1 MIEWCCVFWLP
12 FSINMWEWEED
23 ILIEWKKFEHLISLL
38 KSFELHTNGLIKL
51 LLIMLCWLPHTDI
64 LLNMWFWLIGIKQ
77 HFIIHYKVLAVY
89 KKKQG
94 VSTVFFYK
102 GNWRWPARSD
112 ELAHDIQST
121 VANTTICLFLVKMV
135 SLVNLMLQGNIAW
148 MLPRKQ

>member
-1 MIEWCCVFWLP
+1 MMLCFLITIFNQHVGVGGRHSYWMKKIWTLNFFVEVFWAAHQWLDKALVNNAMLAP
-12 FSINMWEWEED
+12 SHWYTFEHV
-23 ILIEWKKFEHLISLL
+23 ILINRNQTTFH
-38 KSFELHTNGLIKL
+38 KL
-51 LLIMLCWLPHTDI
+51 
-64 LLNMWFWLIGIKQ
+64 
-77 HFIIHYKVLAVY
+77 FIIKFLQFIRRS
-89 KKKQG
+89 KG
-94 VSTVFFYK
+94 FLLFFFYK

>member
-1 MIEWCCVFWLP
+1 V
-12 FSINMWEWEED
+12 
-23 ILIEWKKFEHLISLL
+23 ILINRNQTTFH
-38 KSFELHTNGLIKL
+38 KL
-51 LLIMLCWLPHTDI
+51 
-64 LLNMWFWLIGIKQ
+64 
-77 HFIIHYKVLAVY
+77 FIIKFLQFIRRS
-89 KKKQG
+89 KG
-94 VSTVFFYK
+94 FLLFFFYK